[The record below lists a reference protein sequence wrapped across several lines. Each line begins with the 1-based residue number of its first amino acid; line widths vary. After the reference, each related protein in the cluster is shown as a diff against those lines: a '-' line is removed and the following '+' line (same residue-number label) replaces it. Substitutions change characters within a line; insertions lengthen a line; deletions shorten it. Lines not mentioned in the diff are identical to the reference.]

1 MVNPCRH
8 LLRVTH
14 EPEPDETRGHTNY
27 ARRIVNVDP
36 TYPLAEQVHILVHEV
51 AHVRCDHEGRDI
63 PRSQRETEAESVAFV
78 VCSVL
83 NLAVGDVSSI
93 YIGGWSA
100 GDTEVIQAAQTAIHK
115 AAQ

>member
-63 PRSQRETEAESVAFV
+63 PRSQRETEAESVG
-78 VCSVL
+78 SSL
-83 NLAVGDVSSI
+83 YQVGLVGLVPAWR
-93 YIGGWSA
+93 GGL
-100 GDTEVIQAAQTAIHK
+100 TEGRSFR
-115 AAQ
+115 